1 MLPAERFSMNH
12 YLARESLV
20 CRWAAALLH
29 LEGLCQATV
38 VRHRNF
44 HADIKDAGGPHLS
57 GVGCSNQDVI
67 QISQNHHQVL
77 SGGGH
82 AIRTTPVILKNK
94 MKAHR

>member
-1 MLPAERFSMNH
+1 MKT

-20 CRWAAALLH
+20 SRWAAALLH
-29 LEGLCQATV
+29 LEGLGQAAV
-38 VRHRNF
+38 VGHRNF
-44 HADIKDAGGPHLS
+44 HADIRNAGGPHLS

-82 AIRTTPVILKNK
+82 AIRTTPVFLRNK
-94 MKAHR
+94 GKPYC